1 MTKVLSILG
10 NRPQFIKAALVS
22 RALKACGI
30 REMILNT
37 GQHFDY
43 MMTGVFL
50 DELSIPNPLYNLQLN
65 NLTDIQ
71 FIAACLQALEPI
83 LIEEQPDLVLVY
95 GDTNSTLAGTITA
108 KKLGIKVAH
117 VEAGPRL
124 GDKTIPEEYNRI
136 LVDHS
141 ADILFVPD
149 QTSFNHLRNEGI
161 PEEKIIFSG
170 DVMLDLFLE
179 HENLFDSLK
188 YKKQYGDYVVCTF
201 HRQENVD
208 RYEALK
214 VMIEIIASLKETV
227 VFPLHPRTK
236 KMIALYGLESEL
248 GSCCQIIEPLSY
260 IEMMSLLKGASYALT
275 DSGGLQKEAFFA
287 GIPCYVF
294 LNQSPWP
301 EIEES
306 GWQKVVGTFL
316 KNNFRDYVSF
326 EDFSAPNPVLVKK
339 IFGNG
344 KAFDIMAKSILKS
357 IIEGKA

>member
-1 MTKVLSILG
+1 MNKVLSILG
-10 NRPQFIKAALVS
+10 NRPQFIKAALIS
-22 RALKACGI
+22 KALKNSGV
-30 REMILNT
+30 REIIVNT

-43 MMTGVFL
+43 MMSDVFL
-50 DELSIPNPLYNLQLN
+50 DELSIPKPLYNLKLN
-65 NLTDIQ
+65 NLTDIH

-83 LIEEQPDLVLVY
+83 LIEEQPDIVLVY
-95 GDTNSTLAGTITA
+95 GDTNSTLAGTIAA

-117 VEAGPRL
+117 IEAGPRL

-149 QTSFNHLRNEGI
+149 QTSLNHLKNEGI

-170 DVMLDLFLE
+170 DVMLDIFLE
-179 HENLFDSLK
+179 HEALFDSLK

-208 RYEALK
+208 QYEALK
-214 VMIEIIASLKETV
+214 VMIGIIASLKETV
-227 VFPLHPRTK
+227 VFPLHPRTR
-236 KMIALYGLESEL
+236 KMLALYGLEQEFKSY
-248 GSCCQIIEPLSY
+248 CRIIEPLSY
-260 IEMMSLLKGASYALT
+260 IEMMSLLKGTRYVLT
-275 DSGGLQKEAFFA
+275 DSGGLQKEAFFS
-287 GIPCYVF
+287 GVPCYVF

-301 EIEES
+301 EIEKS

-316 KNNFRDYVSF
+316 KNNFKDYSNFWCFAVS
-326 EDFSAPNPVLVKK
+326 DPALATK

-344 KAFDIMAKSILKS
+344 KASDIIAKFASQYTV
-357 IIEGKA
+357 EGKV